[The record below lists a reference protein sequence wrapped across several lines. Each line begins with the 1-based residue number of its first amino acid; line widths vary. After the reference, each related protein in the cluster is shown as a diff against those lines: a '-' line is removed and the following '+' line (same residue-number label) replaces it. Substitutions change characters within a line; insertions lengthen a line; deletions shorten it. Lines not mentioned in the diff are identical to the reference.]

1 MLSFPLPHCL
11 ANTRLLFISIYV
23 LTLNGFLR
31 GSMEL
36 GLARLASLSL
46 YFDLKILKAM
56 SCLVTQLYLTLSDPM
71 DCSPPGSPVHGISQ
85 ARILKWV
92 ASSFSRGSSRSRD
105 RTRVSCITGGF
116 FTAEPPGKPP
126 QSNKLGQSFVSF
138 TTRIT
143 VLCCLMSRLLT
154 TIVSYISSIFFPL
167 FFWLFQVGK

>member
-1 MLSFPLPHCL
+1 MKFLESSCRHPNVQAELRTSGLRERNHAVGKECACVLSCFSRV
-11 ANTRLLFISIYV
+11 RLCNSV
-23 LTLNGFLR
+23 
-31 GSMEL
+31 
-36 GLARLASLSL
+36 
-46 YFDLKILKAM
+46 
-56 SCLVTQLYLTLSDPM
+56 

-92 ASSFSRGSSRSRD
+92 ASSFSRGSSRFRD

-116 FTAEPPGKPP
+116 FTTEPPGKPP

-154 TIVSYISSIFFPL
+154 TSVSYISSIFFFPFL
-167 FFWLFQVGK
+167 LVVSGRKVNTVSATLPWLGAEFCCLLKT